1 MEIKQYILK
10 ITKRLLKKSKNFQK
24 KNDSENTATQN
35 LWDAGKAVLRWKFI
49 AILSYLKKQE
59 KTSNRQSK
67 FTPKTTEKRR
77 TKKQTKVAEGK
88 KL

>member
-1 MEIKQYILK
+1 MEIKQCILK

-59 KTSNRQSK
+59 KTSKKQPN
-67 FTPKTTEKRR
+67 FTPKTT
-77 TKKQTKVAEGK
+77 GK
-88 KL
+88 KKLQK

>member
-59 KTSNRQSK
+59 KTSKKQPN
-67 FTPKTTEKRR
+67 FTPKTT
-77 TKKQTKVAEGK
+77 GK
-88 KL
+88 KKLQK